1 MTHTSLEVSSGFFG
15 WVGCPTD
22 ALRFLH
28 LGRTWC
34 AVSPADEQWVMASR
48 SRCAAQGMNQHGE
61 EFPQSVNWFLVHE
74 NSGRAHATC

>member
-34 AVSPADEQWVMASR
+34 AVSPADEQWVMAEQETKEWLRQR
-48 SRCAAQGMNQHGE
+48 SELVTQQWN
-61 EFPQSVNWFLVHE
+61 EF
-74 NSGRAHATC
+74 